1 MEAFMKITEGFV
13 VESYALDGTD
23 RFVCVYQKFVPVSEP
38 SFKDLNNRPIDPPDH
53 EPRHSLIAW
62 RVQEEDPGTV
72 TTTETRLRSA
82 IEQVLETLDAG
93 GEQSRQFA
101 EEIQVLTE
109 AIRS

>member
-1 MEAFMKITEGFV
+1 MDAFMKITEGFV
-13 VESYALDGTD
+13 VETYASDGTG
-23 RFVCVYQKFVPVSEP
+23 RFACVYQKFVPVSEP

-53 EPRHSLIAW
+53 EPKHSLIAW
-62 RVQEEDPGTV
+62 RVQEDDPGTA
-72 TTTETRLRSA
+72 TTTVARLRTA

-101 EEIQVLTE
+101 EEIQILTE

>member
-13 VESYALDGTD
+13 VETYALDGTG

-53 EPRHSLIAW
+53 EPKHSLIAW
-62 RVQEEDPGTV
+62 RVQEEDPGKGTV
-72 TTTETRLRSA
+72 ARLRTA
-82 IEQVLETLDAG
+82 IEQVLETLDVG

-101 EEIQVLTE
+101 EEIQILTE